1 MLDVC
6 EVSRNERKQSM
17 VPFWFG
23 RRKKAKQFD
32 PWEKAPTANIPQPIQ
47 DTRTYLENSDYQL
60 PKDEAEDFRLD
71 FQHYA
76 LYHAIGNH
84 YVAPITPPLP
94 LILDVGAGTGI
105 WANEMARLFS
115 ESIVG
120 GMDLSDRSF
129 KPPTQENC
137 LLRVGN
143 VLTGLPFPDE
153 FFSFTHQRLLVA
165 GITATNWPRVI
176 HELVRVT
183 RVNGWLEL
191 VETGSLT
198 DGAGPA
204 TARMQE
210 LLVTVSQT
218 MGFDGEIVRHL
229 GDLLRQEGLQR
240 VETQQ
245 IPIPVGEWAGR
256 VGQMMKRDLLGA
268 TNALKGRYCALAGI
282 AGEEF
287 DQLVREMAQE
297 WEVYRPVCTF
307 FASYGKRASA

>member
-120 GMDLSDRSF
+120 GIDLSDRSF

-165 GITATNWPRVI
+165 GITATNWPRVV

-183 RVNGWLEL
+183 RVNGWVEL

-210 LLVTVSQT
+210 LLVTVSKT
-218 MGFDGEIVRHL
+218 MGFNGEIVRHL

-245 IPIPVGEWAGR
+245 IPIPVGDWAGR
-256 VGQMMKRDLLGA
+256 VGSMMKRDLLGA

-307 FASYGKRASA
+307 FACYGKRGSA

>member
-1 MLDVC
+1 ML
-6 EVSRNERKQSM
+6 
-17 VPFWFG
+17 PFWFLR
-23 RRKKAKQFD
+23 RRKTRQFD
-32 PWEKAPTANIPQPIQ
+32 PWEKTTTAKMSQPVS
-47 DTRTYLENSDYQL
+47 DTRAYLEDSDYQL
-60 PKDEAEDFRLD
+60 PKDEEEDFRLN

-94 LILDVGAGTGI
+94 LILDVGTGTGI
-105 WANEMARLFS
+105 WASEMARLFPS
-115 ESIVG
+115 SLVVG
-120 GMDLSDRSF
+120 IDLSDRSF
-129 KPPTQENC
+129 KPPAQENC

-165 GITATNWPRVI
+165 GITAANWPRVV

-183 RVNGWLEL
+183 RVNGWVEL

-218 MGFDGEIVRHL
+218 MGFDGEMVRHL
-229 GDLLRQEGLQR
+229 GDLLTQEGLQR

-245 IPIPVGEWAGR
+245 IPIPVGDWAGR
-256 VGQMMKRDLLGA
+256 VGSMMKRDLLGA

-287 DQLVREMAQE
+287 DQLLREMAQE

-307 FASYGKRASA
+307 FASYGKRGSA